1 MTNTFTIENFE
12 YFLMILARISAFVFS
27 APLFSQKT
35 VPRKVKAG
43 LAIVISICVFQVL
56 GYKPLPYSG
65 TFSLGILIAIEVVAG
80 LILGYVT
87 NICTMILA
95 MAGSLVD
102 MEIGFS
108 MAQGLNNVNN
118 VTTTVTGN
126 YYIYV
131 VYMVMLI
138 SDMHMYIIKAIVD
151 SFNVINVGEVKIANN
166 IYEIMVKFLVEY
178 FVIAFRIIL
187 PIFFAMLLTNA
198 VLGILARTAPQLNM
212 FVVGMQLKVIVGLVV
227 LFFTTYAIPNV
238 TNYIFDEIKLI
249 IKEALV
255 YLK

>member
-1 MTNTFTIENFE
+1 MSNNFSTFCN
-12 YFLMILARISAFVFS
+12 
-27 APLFSQKT
+27 
-35 VPRKVKAG
+35 
-43 LAIVISICVFQVL
+43 
-56 GYKPLPYSG
+56 
-65 TFSLGILIAIEVVAG
+65 
-80 LILGYVT
+80 ILGAE
-87 NICTMILA
+87 NEERLK
-95 MAGSLVD
+95 D
-102 MEIGFS
+102 
-108 MAQGLNNVNN
+108 
-118 VTTTVTGN
+118 
-126 YYIYV
+126 
-131 VYMVMLI
+131 
-138 SDMHMYIIKAIVD
+138 DIIKAIVD
-151 SFNVINVGEVKIANN
+151 SFNVINVGEVRIANN

>member
-35 VPRKVKAG
+35 VPRRVKAG

-126 YYIYV
+126 CYIYV

-151 SFNVINVGEVKIANN
+151 SFNVINVAEVRIANN